1 MKTTPLEL
9 NGLYL
14 LETEP
19 FKDHRGQFAR
29 LFCARE
35 LAEIGLEKPIAQIN
49 HSLTR
54 AKGAVRGMHFQRQ
67 PHAEVKIVRCLR
79 GACFDVAV
87 DLREDSPTY
96 LRWHGEILTGENNRA
111 LLIPEGFAHGFQTL
125 EPDTELLY
133 FHTDFYTPDCEGGV
147 RHDDPALGIKWP
159 LPVCDLSARDKN
171 HPLL

>member
-1 MKTTPLEL
+1 MIKKSLEL

-35 LAEIGLEKPIAQIN
+35 LAEIGLDKPIAQIN

-54 AKGAVRGMHFQRQ
+54 TKGTIRGMHFQLP
-67 PHAEVKIVRCLR
+67 PHAEIKIVRCLR

-96 LRWHGEILTGENNRA
+96 LRWHGERLTDKNNRA

-133 FHTDFYTPDCEGGV
+133 FHTEFYTPDCEGGV
-147 RHDDPALGIKWP
+147 RYDDPAIGIKWP
-159 LPVCDLSARDKN
+159 LPVCDVSERDKN